1 MAPTR
6 TPDLSS
12 RELRLLRLRA
22 QRLLPGSAVSS
33 VEEAATA
40 CLSIQA
46 QDPPA
51 AALAVRARTREL
63 TADEARRQAA
73 ETPVVRAW
81 LMRNTIH
88 MFAAEDLAWMRPLL
102 AERPRRPAELRL
114 DQLGVPPRKRTRI
127 LELLAERVARG
138 PLPRQEARELVVAA
152 GVDPGEASQRLY
164 WLFHLAAIEGVI
176 AVAPALDQK
185 QSFVAAPPSQ
195 PVPREEGYARLA
207 RRFLGAYGPATP
219 RDLAYWGKV
228 TVTDARRAFEAGAEL
243 DRIGTPLGQM
253 WALPGTADSPRLDA
267 PVVTLLPVWENYL
280 LGYEDRSPAVPPPH
294 DRMPGA
300 GKPTAVADGI
310 AFGHWRIER
319 GDGQVTVVIEPF
331 GRLPRGARA
340 GLESEAMD
348 VGRFLGQEAR
358 LRVAAAG

>member
-1 MAPTR
+1 M
-6 TPDLSS
+6 
-12 RELRLLRLRA
+12 
-22 QRLLPGSAVSS
+22 
-33 VEEAATA
+33 
-40 CLSIQA
+40 I
-46 QDPPA
+46 
-51 AALAVRARTREL
+51 
-63 TADEARRQAA
+63 
-73 ETPVVRAW
+73 
-81 LMRNTIH
+81 
-88 MFAAEDLAWMRPLL
+88 
-102 AERPRRPAELRL
+102 
-114 DQLGVPPRKRTRI
+114 
-127 LELLAERVARG
+127 
-138 PLPRQEARELVVAA
+138 AA

-185 QSFVAAPPSQ
+185 QSFVARASLPTRCP
-195 PVPREEGYARLA
+195 A
-207 RRFLGAYGPATP
+207 RRATRASRAASSEAYGPATP

-253 WALPGTADSPRLDA
+253 WALPGTADPPRLDA

-300 GKPTAVADGI
+300 GKPAAVADGL

-340 GLESEAMD
+340 GLDSEA
-348 VGRFLGQEAR
+348 RTW
-358 LRVAAAG
+358 AASSDRRRG